1 MSFAGRL
8 ETLELSAL
16 LQTLGASSP
25 SGRLTLTSLDG
36 HAVIVFRDGLVV
48 YAASTLSPETLAGR
62 LRRQGLVSEADLTAA
77 FERQHDGTRFHP
89 LGEVLAEMGLLA
101 PGRASKR

>member
-48 YAASTLSPETLAGR
+48 YAASG
-62 LRRQGLVSEADLTAA
+62 TAA
-77 FERQHDGTRFHP
+77 NRN
-89 LGEVLAEMGLLA
+89 LGM
-101 PGRASKR
+101 SSQF